1 MEFPLLLGR
10 IRAAGRMALSK
21 TVWALTPKAFE
32 RLLASFDSDRE
43 RAGQKYEI
51 TRRKLLEFFEA
62 RGSHMPDEHADETL
76 NRVARKI
83 VEGEAIENL
92 NNYCYGVA
100 RFLWMEASRGRA
112 KEPFALDDNYAASGA
127 DAEEQEA
134 LRLERER
141 RLECFEDCLGKLPD
155 ERRAF
160 IIEYYREEKGLKIER
175 RKQIA
180 ERLNTTLNAL
190 RLRASRLRR
199 ELGACI
205 NSCLSRRKIT
215 GNQNLVTDK

>member
-1 MEFPLLLGR
+1 
-10 IRAAGRMALSK
+10 MALSK
-21 TVWALTPKAFE
+21 TVWTLTPEAFE

-43 RAGQKYEI
+43 RAGQIYEN

-62 RGSHMPDEHADETL
+62 RGSRTPDEHADETL

-100 RFLWMEASRGRA
+100 RFLWLEASRGRA
-112 KEPFALDDNYAASGA
+112 REPLALEDDYAAT
-127 DAEEQEA
+127 DEEEGEQ
-134 LRLERER
+134 LRQTRER
-141 RLECFEDCLGKLPD
+141 RLECFEECLGELPI
-155 ERRAF
+155 ETRTF
-160 IIEYYREEKGLKIER
+160 IIEYYREENGLKIEQ
-175 RKQIA
+175 RKQQA
-180 ERLNTTLNAL
+180 ALLKTTLNAL

-205 NSCLSRRKIT
+205 NSCLSRI
-215 GNQNLVTDK
+215 GDDS

>member
-1 MEFPLLLGR
+1 
-10 IRAAGRMALSK
+10 MALSK
-21 TVWALTPKAFE
+21 TVWTLTPEAFE
-32 RLLASFDSDRE
+32 RLLSSFDSDRE
-43 RAGQKYEI
+43 RAGQKYEN

-62 RGSHMPDEHADETL
+62 RGSYTPDEHADETL

-112 KEPFALDDNYAASGA
+112 KEPIALDNDHAPSTVSGA
-127 DAEEQEA
+127 DEEEREQ
-134 LRLERER
+134 LRKKQER
-141 RLECFEDCLGKLPD
+141 RLECFEECLRKLPD
-155 ERRAF
+155 ETRTF
-160 IIEYYREEKGLKIER
+160 IVEYYREENGLKIEQ
-175 RKQIA
+175 RKQQA
-180 ERLNTTLNAL
+180 ARLKTTLNAL

-205 NSCLSRRKIT
+205 NSCLSR
-215 GNQNLVTDK
+215 GDDS